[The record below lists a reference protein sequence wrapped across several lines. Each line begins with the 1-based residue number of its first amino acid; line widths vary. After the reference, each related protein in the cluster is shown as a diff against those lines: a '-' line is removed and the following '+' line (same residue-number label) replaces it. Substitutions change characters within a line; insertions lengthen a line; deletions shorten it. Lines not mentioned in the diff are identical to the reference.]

1 VEKRVNPIN
10 SLAEIRRVRSVLKEK
25 PRDLLLFDLAT
36 QTGMEIRQILNL
48 RVRDL
53 ASCKAGEQLILPRPG
68 KKPPAPVAISSTI
81 QQSWEKYLQEV
92 SPAPDDYLIK
102 SQKNAAP
109 PTRSSVSHLI
119 NGWFEAAQVKG
130 VKGAKSLKRTWEAFF
145 KSRSRQGEKR
155 RKRAERRPDY
165 LHVLKPLGEIGTI
178 QEFVHAELF
187 NAIICGRIPP
197 GEKIVIDKIVKQ
209 MRVSRIPVREALHR
223 LQEAGLITIDKW
235 KGAIINKLSVENLVE
250 ITRIRLML
258 ESQAAQRAAEN
269 CAPELVGELEAL
281 HEEWKR
287 SIPLMTKSDL
297 KTVEEYLRLNRQ
309 FHHAIYRAARMP
321 ILQQI
326 INGLWDRVSP
336 YLHILV
342 AGEIE
347 GAVTAETV
355 QIHEGMLNGMKNRS
369 GAEVSRWLK
378 QDLTRAEE
386 SIMKFFKS
394 ERSRLGGT

>member
-1 VEKRVNPIN
+1 VKSKVNPIN
-10 SLAEIRRVRSVLKEK
+10 SLADVRRIRDVLREK

-53 ASCKAGEQLILPRPG
+53 AGCKTGDRLIFHHPG
-68 KKPPAPVAISSTI
+68 QKPPTRVTISSTLY
-81 QQSWEKYLQEV
+81 QCREKYLRDI
-92 SPAPDDYLIK
+92 SPSPDDYLIK
-102 SQKNAAP
+102 SQKNAGP
-109 PTRSSVSHLI
+109 PSLSSVSHMI

-130 VKGAKSLKRTWEAFF
+130 VKGAKSLKRTWEVFF
-145 KSRSRQGEKR
+145 KSRSLQGDKRKKGTEKNSSD
-155 RKRAERRPDY
+155 DY
-165 LHVLKPLGEIGTI
+165 LQVLKPLGEMSTI
-178 QEFVHAELF
+178 QETVHAELF
-187 NAIICGRIPP
+187 KAIICGRIPP
-197 GEKIVIDKIVKQ
+197 GEKIVIDKIAIQ

-223 LQEAGLITIDKW
+223 LQEAGLISIDKW
-235 KGAIINKLSVENLVE
+235 KGAIINKLSVENLIE

-258 ESQAAQRAAEN
+258 ESQAAQQAAEN
-269 CAPELVGELEAL
+269 CSPQLSKELEII
-281 HEEWKR
+281 HEQWKR
-287 SIPLMTKSDL
+287 SIPLMKKNDL

-309 FHHAIYRAARMP
+309 FHHAIYREAHMP

-347 GAVTAETV
+347 GAVTSETI

-369 GAEVSRWLK
+369 AAEVSRWLK
-378 QDLTRAEE
+378 EDLIRAEE
-386 SIMKFFKS
+386 NIVKFFNQ
-394 ERSRLGGT
+394 

>member
-1 VEKRVNPIN
+1 MQKKVNPIN
-10 SLAEIRRVRSVLKEK
+10 SLADIRRIRDVLREK

-53 ASCKAGEQLILPRPG
+53 AGCKAGDQLIFPHPG
-68 KKPPAPVAISSTI
+68 SKPPTRVVISSTLH
-81 QQSWEKYLQEV
+81 QSWEKYLRV
-92 SPAPDDYLIK
+92 LSPSSDDYLIK
-102 SQKNAAP
+102 SQKNAGP
-109 PTRSSVSHLI
+109 PTLSSVSHMI

-130 VKGAKSLKRTWEAFF
+130 VKGARSLKKTWEVFF
-145 KSRSRQGEKR
+145 KSRSLPAGR
-155 RKRAERRPDY
+155 RKERTNGKPPNDY
-165 LHVLKPLGEIGTI
+165 LQVLKPVGEMSTI
-178 QEFVHAELF
+178 QETVHAELF

-197 GEKIVIDKIVKQ
+197 GEKIVIDKIAMQ

-223 LQEAGLITIDKW
+223 LQEAGLISIDKW
-235 KGAIINKLSVENLVE
+235 KGAITNKLSVENLRE

-269 CAPELVGELEAL
+269 CSPQAYKELEIL
-281 HEEWKR
+281 HEQWKR
-287 SIPLMTKSDL
+287 SIPLMKRNDL

-309 FHHAIYRAARMP
+309 FHHAIYREAQMP
-321 ILQQI
+321 ILHQI

-347 GAVTAETV
+347 GAVTSETI
-355 QIHEGMLNGMKNRS
+355 QIHQGMLSGMKNHS
-369 GAEVSRWLK
+369 APEVSRWLK
-378 QDLTRAEE
+378 EDLTRAEE
-386 SIMKFFKS
+386 SIIKFFTK
-394 ERSRLGGT
+394 

>member
-1 VEKRVNPIN
+1 MKSKVNPLN
-10 SLAEIRRVRSVLKEK
+10 SLADVRRIRDVLREK
-25 PRDLLLFDLAT
+25 PRDLLFFDLAT

-53 ASCKAGEQLILPRPG
+53 AGCKTGDRLIFPHPG
-68 KKPPAPVAISSTI
+68 QKPPTRVMISSTLH
-81 QQSWEKYLQEV
+81 QSWEKYLRDI
-92 SPAPDDYLIK
+92 SPSPDDYLIK
-102 SQKNAAP
+102 SQKNSGP
-109 PTRSSVSHLI
+109 PTLSSVSHMI

-130 VKGAKSLKRTWEAFF
+130 VKGAKSLKRTWEVFF
-145 KSRSRQGEKR
+145 RSRSLQGDKKKKGTE
-155 RKRAERRPDY
+155 RKSLNDDY
-165 LHVLKPLGEIGTI
+165 LQVLKPLGEMSTI
-178 QEFVHAELF
+178 QETVHAELF

-197 GEKIVIDKIVKQ
+197 GEKIVIDKIAMQ

-223 LQEAGLITIDKW
+223 LHEAGLISIDKW
-235 KGAIINKLSVENLVE
+235 KGAIINKLSVENLKE

-269 CAPELVGELEAL
+269 CSPQLSKELEII
-281 HEEWKR
+281 HEQWKR
-287 SIPLMTKSDL
+287 SIPLMKKNDL

-309 FHHAIYRAARMP
+309 FHHAIYREAHMP

-347 GAVTAETV
+347 DAVTSETI
-355 QIHEGMLNGMKNRS
+355 QIHEGMLNGMKNQS
-369 GAEVSRWLK
+369 AAEVSRWLK
-378 QDLTRAEE
+378 EDLIRAEE
-386 SIMKFFKS
+386 SIIKFFNK
-394 ERSRLGGT
+394 